1 MESQRGIIIVGNCRS
16 GKAAMSLHAL
26 KHCVDI
32 QIIESIEE
40 VKKLNHHFETTVAA
54 VNNFGANKLLVW
66 EEKPQSKFISRPRH
80 NFRKR

>member
-1 MESQRGIIIVGNCRS
+1 MEGERGIIIVGNCRA
-16 GKAAMSLHAL
+16 GKAAMSLHTL

-40 VKKLNHHFETTVAA
+40 LKKLNHHFETTVPA
-54 VNNFGANKLLVW
+54 VNNFGTNKLLVW
-66 EEKPQSKFISRPRH
+66 EKNTQSKFISRPRN